1 MIVKRGEV
9 YFANLDPA
17 IGSEQGG
24 IRPVVIVQNDI
35 GNTYSTTTIAAITTN
50 DRHSRMPTHVNLSS
64 GCEPLKDSVALLEQ
78 LRTIDKSRLIAYI
91 GTLSKETMKKID
103 DAFLISIGEKR
114 LHKKG

>member
-35 GNTYSTTTIAAITTN
+35 GNTHSTTTIAAITTN
-50 DRHSRMPTHVNLSS
+50 DRHSRMPTHVNLRSS
-64 GCEPLKDSVALLEQ
+64 CEPLKDSVALLEQ